1 MLFLGKVKF
10 RLIHPADIKISGL
23 QSLNLDIN
31 SGNAV
36 RICLRPWFASL
47 GRAGKELCGNQS
59 CFPVRKI
66 LFSLARSSVDL
77 GTTSRSLLAANF
89 PELGSLQCLKHSVV
103 CVGCSLSL
111 HPSKAGSLCQLP
123 ADEGLLC
130 VPAADPS
137 SSRRPAQKPPR
148 AAAPEEL
155 ALLQPQ
161 APGTEMVPLH
171 RQPREL

>member
-1 MLFLGKVKF
+1 M
-10 RLIHPADIKISGL
+10 
-23 QSLNLDIN
+23 
-31 SGNAV
+31 
-36 RICLRPWFASL
+36 
-47 GRAGKELCGNQS
+47 E
-59 CFPVRKI
+59 
-66 LFSLARSSVDL
+66 
-77 GTTSRSLLAANF
+77 
-89 PELGSLQCLKHSVV
+89 

-130 VPAADPS
+130 VPAADTS
-137 SSRRPAQKPPR
+137 SWRAAQRPPR